1 MGKEKN
7 QRNNS
12 KTFPRTEEHEFFRP
26 KGSNNV
32 QQNRQSISKPG
43 HINVKFGN
51 KRKKGILQASKEV
64 TYSEISSCYSSQW
77 LTKVKRQMKQSLERN
92 NFISSQPIH
101 VKNTL

>member
-1 MGKEKN
+1 MEKEKN
-7 QRNNS
+7 QRNHS
-12 KTFPRTEEHEFFRP
+12 KTLPRTEEYEFFRP

-43 HINVKFGN
+43 HINAKFGN

-64 TYSEISSCYSSQW
+64 TYSELSSEC
-77 LTKVKRQMKQSLERN
+77 LTEVKRQMKQSPENSKRN
-92 NFISSQPIH
+92 NFISSQSIH